1 MKEKYHTLNDLLEMI
16 EEPHGTIC
24 RKVLDHN
31 YNLFSKARGSSH
43 NHQGWE
49 GGYVDHLT
57 EIMNIATVLYEPLN
71 NRRTLPFSLS
81 DALLVLYL
89 HDLEKPWRHLVNDKG
104 ETVVNPELKDKR
116 TQVKDFV
123 KTKIEEYGL
132 N

>member
-1 MKEKYHTLNDLLEMI
+1 MGPKFHSLNKLIDLI
-16 EEPHGTIC
+16 DEPNSSIC
-24 RKVLDHN
+24 QNLLQDN
-31 YNLFSKARGSSH
+31 YDLFSKARGSSH
-43 NHQGWE
+43 NHQAWE

-104 ETVVNPELKDKR
+104 ETVVNPE
-116 TQVKDFV
+116 
-123 KTKIEEYGL
+123 
-132 N
+132 